1 MKKALIVLLALLSL
15 VLIASC
21 DNKTKTPEVSA
32 ALVGDKTTVTWNT
45 DGKVKD
51 TTVTVKLENAYFDSS
66 LFSLSTSSDIAAEFF
81 TSGDGSTLKNKGLS
95 FTIANGEGETEKSH
109 TLKITIKDS
118 GTASTAVNSVISGN
132 YSLTIPSKYLK
143 DDGAA
148 VPTSGVTVKDAV
160 GFNLLLP
167 AGITNVASTKY
178 GNYDICYDTTQG
190 WAASTITLTLKN
202 CTSTLSET
210 GEPISVEYDCSTAEY
225 TLSGIT
231 CTATYTPKTDS
242 AAATIKLVFSGNPH
256 YSDNNPNT
264 AYRTGAVCISVDSLK
279 LVADT
284 DCTLATTPI
293 IYGAFRIQS
302 H

>member
-1 MKKALIVLLALLSL
+1 MKKALIVLLAVLAL

-21 DNKTKTPEVSA
+21 DNKAKTPEVSA

-45 DGKVKD
+45 DGKVKE
-51 TTVTVKLENAYFDSS
+51 TAVTVKLTNACFDP
-66 LFSLSTSSDIAAEFF
+66 LFSLSTSSDTVADFF
-81 TSGDGSTLKNKGLS
+81 TSGDDTLKNKGLS
-95 FTIANGEGETEKSH
+95 FTIATGDGSETGKPH

-118 GTASTAVNSVISGN
+118 GTASTAVTSYISGN

-148 VPTSGVTVKDAV
+148 VPAEGVTVKDAV
-160 GFNLLLP
+160 TVNLLKP
-167 AGITNVASTKY
+167 ATVTKPETPSY
-178 GNYDICYDTTQG
+178 GYDIKYDASNKWTQD
-190 WAASTITLTLKN
+190 TITLTLNN
-202 CTSTLSET
+202 CTSTLST
-210 GEPISVEYDCSTAEY
+210 DGEDIAVTYNCNTADY

-242 AAATIKLVFSGNPH
+242 AAATIKLEFSDTPH
-256 YSDNNPNT
+256 YSDNNPKA

-284 DCTLATTPI
+284 DCTLVTTPI